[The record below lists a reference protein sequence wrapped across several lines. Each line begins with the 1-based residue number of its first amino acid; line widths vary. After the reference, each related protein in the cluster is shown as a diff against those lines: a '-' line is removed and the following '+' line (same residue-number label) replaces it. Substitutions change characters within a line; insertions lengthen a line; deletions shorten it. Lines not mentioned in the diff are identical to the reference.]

1 MAAIPEWIRV
11 FVVMCA
17 WALAC
22 NLMMGLLPRQPPA
35 LVILPFSVFCLLG
48 FVWLVPAATI
58 GLNMANYFV
67 KLTLGI
73 WAVTGLLSG
82 LLVLGLS

>member
-11 FVVMCA
+11 FAVMCL

-22 NLMMGLLPRQPPA
+22 NFMLGALPDRPPTIIMA
-35 LVILPFSVFCLLG
+35 PFLVFCLLG
-48 FVWLVPAATI
+48 FVWLVPASTV

-67 KLTLGI
+67 KLTVGI
-73 WAVTGLLSG
+73 WAGTGLLAG
-82 LLVLGLS
+82 LLVLALS

>member
-22 NLMMGLLPRQPPA
+22 NFMLGLLPQHPPT

-48 FVWLVPAATI
+48 FVWLVPAVTE
-58 GLNMANYFV
+58 GLDMANYLV
-67 KLTLGI
+67 KLTLWI
-73 WAVTGLLSG
+73 WAGTGLLAG
-82 LLVLGLS
+82 LLVVCFS